1 LPEFAID
8 SPGLE
13 GFAAGMKLFVVPVL
27 VASFMLS
34 GCGTIPGGKVMTPE
48 ERFAAA
54 DTAGT
59 GKLGRERV
67 IDLMIEDAFKRYD
80 TDGDGMVSEAEYLA
94 GGGSAAAF
102 RSINTS
108 GTGKATLA
116 EVQASSVVRK
126 TMAPT
131 FDEADVNRDGF
142 ATLAEFKS
150 YIARRDAVVR

>member
-1 LPEFAID
+1 MNWTVAPAIV
-8 SPGLE
+8 
-13 GFAAGMKLFVVPVL
+13 AAV
-27 VASFMLS
+27 MLS
-34 GCGTIPGGKVMTPE
+34 GCVTGPGAKVMTPE

-80 TDGDGMVSEAEYLA
+80 ADGDGLVSEAEYLA

-102 RSINTS
+102 RSINAS